1 MGNPAQT
8 EQMAKKPGFVAA
20 LDQSG
25 GSTPKA
31 LGDYGITPD
40 AWSNDEEMFEL
51 MHKMRTRIVSAP
63 AFQGDKVIG
72 AILFERT
79 MDGMIA
85 GKPAPDF
92 IWQDRGVVPFLKI
105 DKGLADA
112 ANGVKMMKPMP
123 GLDDLLKR
131 GVDKGIFGTK
141 ERSVIDEPNEAGI
154 KAIVAQQ
161 FEVGEKVLAHGL
173 VPILE
178 PEVTITAPEKAACED
193 ILKAELAA
201 GLETVSAPVMIK
213 ISIPTKTDLYRDLM
227 DHPKVLRVIAL
238 SGGYAR
244 DEANQK
250 LSQNKGLI
258 ASFSRALVEGLSAQ
272 QSDADFNATIG
283 ATIDSIYQASI
294 T

>member
-8 EQMAKKPGFVAA
+8 EQMHKKPGFVAA

-31 LGDYGITPD
+31 LGEYGITPD

-85 GKPAPDF
+85 GKSAPDF

-161 FEVGEKVLAHGL
+161 FEVGEQVLAHGL

-250 LSQNKGLI
+250 LAQNKGLI

-272 QSDADFNATIG
+272 QSDDDFNATIG